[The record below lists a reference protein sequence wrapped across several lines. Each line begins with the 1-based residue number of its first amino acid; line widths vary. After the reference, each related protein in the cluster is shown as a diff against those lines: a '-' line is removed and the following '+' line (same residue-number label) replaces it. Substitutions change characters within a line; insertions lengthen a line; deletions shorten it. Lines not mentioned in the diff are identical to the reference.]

1 MRHDRRSGGRRVR
14 RDSARGKALL
24 AKEYA
29 TMTAESNDNV
39 YDIVSQIWPADPHMS
54 EAQARATFDYLQPQG
69 PSPVDFPK
77 TFTNQFLSK

>member
-1 MRHDRRSGGRRVR
+1 
-14 RDSARGKALL
+14 
-24 AKEYA
+24 
-29 TMTAESNDNV
+29 MTAESNDNV